1 MKAVALLHDDARL
14 AVARHQVPP
23 DHGVGGLNGID
34 SAAGPTTTVPDAA
47 PEGAVEDPIVMRLE
61 EEHPHLVTKALR
73 PVSGAVSQLTTI
85 AAKEEDAEER
95 VPRGPD
101 AQDAEVMGRAEVEQ
115 PLGESQG

>member
-1 MKAVALLHDDARL
+1 MTMPASQLRDIRFPLITALVDSTELIP
-14 AVARHQVPP
+14 PP
-23 DHGVGGLNGID
+23 DPPLR
-34 SAAGPTTTVPDAA
+34 SRRC